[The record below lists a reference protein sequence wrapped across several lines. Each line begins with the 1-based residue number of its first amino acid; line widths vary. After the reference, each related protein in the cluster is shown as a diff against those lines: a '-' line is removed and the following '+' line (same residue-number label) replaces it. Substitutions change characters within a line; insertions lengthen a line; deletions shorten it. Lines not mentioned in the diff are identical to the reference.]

1 MTTHRIPEGPAHRSP
16 AVHRF
21 RRSRAAAVVAGA
33 AALAM
38 LAACSSGGSAG
49 DNGSSSSTSSAGGG
63 PAASSQPNTASGDA
77 PAGGEIKLGISV
89 PLSGSV
95 GSSCGPMNKAMLAW
109 FDHVNQQGGVNGA
122 KISADTRDDGYTA
135 ARAVT
140 STEAVIQEKG
150 VGETGQCG
158 SIQPP
163 AQVPLVDAAKI
174 PYLFVFGASTKLL
187 NPLSP
192 MYFNLMPA
200 YGEQLVAA
208 IPWVFE
214 KYGKG
219 TVAIVSTSTP
229 DAPTTDKAV
238 KEAVEKAGAE
248 LADTLTAPPG
258 TADFTPYV
266 LKLKDKA
273 PDYVVLDMTP
283 QDGARLT
290 EAMTANG
297 FSPNKYLLGSSA
309 VSQQAFLD
317 GVSKALQPKLLVTS
331 DVIAPADAGSTECAT
346 VLKAAKV
353 DVTSVTLRGCGTA
366 QVVVKALQEAGS
378 PVTSQGIVDAIEK
391 WNDVKASEIYPP
403 VSFSHTS
410 HVGVKDLFI
419 FGVKDGTFEQVGSL
433 GA

>member
-140 STEAVIQEKG
+140 NTKAFIQEK
-150 VGETGQCG
+150 VVAVTGQCG

-258 TADFTPYV
+258 TADFTPFV
-266 LKLKDKA
+266 L
-273 PDYVVLDMTP
+273 
-283 QDGARLT
+283 
-290 EAMTANG
+290 
-297 FSPNKYLLGSSA
+297 
-309 VSQQAFLD
+309 
-317 GVSKALQPKLLVTS
+317 
-331 DVIAPADAGSTECAT
+331 
-346 VLKAAKV
+346 
-353 DVTSVTLRGCGTA
+353 
-366 QVVVKALQEAGS
+366 
-378 PVTSQGIVDAIEK
+378 
-391 WNDVKASEIYPP
+391 
-403 VSFSHTS
+403 
-410 HVGVKDLFI
+410 
-419 FGVKDGTFEQVGSL
+419 
-433 GA
+433 